1 MREASPLILEA
12 HARVRDL
19 YGSAIG
25 RSKYEVVTPA
35 LIVDRDVVEA
45 NLSYMESRLPEL
57 HARLRGHVK
66 NHKSPHIARMQL
78 EHGAFGLCAATIW
91 EAIVMVHAGA
101 DDVLIA
107 NQLVT
112 PQKRE
117 AAALLA
123 RQANVIVNVDDVGDA
138 EALSEAATSAG
149 TTVGVLVEVDTGM
162 HRCGVDSRE
171 EALAVARRVSELPG
185 LRMDGLSGYEG
196 HCSLEMDREAR
207 HAKQAAAMEY
217 FVSVADFLEAN
228 GIPCRILSAAGTA
241 TAFWTGADP
250 RITELQLGSYAAMD
264 DYHYLMEPS
273 FRKATTAVVTVISRR
288 KDRVVLNLG
297 KKTFGAADVGN
308 IPAYPR
314 IVGYEHLVPYRFD
327 EEHATYEADA
337 SCALKVGDV
346 VGFHLGYTPFAVNYF
361 DAYHVVEGERVVD
374 IWPIMPRGPLH
385 GGLRDLLRDG
395 TAKGSGAGAGLVAGG
410 ASR

>member
-1 MREASPLILEA
+1 MRDPAPLIVEA
-12 HARVRDL
+12 HEHVRSQ
-19 YGSAIG
+19 YGSAVG
-25 RSKYEVVTPA
+25 RSKYDLVTPA
-35 LIVDRDVVEA
+35 LVVDRDVVRS
-45 NLSYMESRLPEL
+45 NLEYMQSRLPGL

-91 EAIVMVHAGA
+91 EAIVMVRAGA

-112 PQKRE
+112 PQKRR

-123 RQANVIVNVDDVGDA
+123 REANILVNVDDVGDA
-138 EALSEAATSAG
+138 EALSAAAIEAG
-149 TTVGVLVEVDTGM
+149 TTIGVLVEVDTGM
-162 HRCGVDSRE
+162 HRAGVDSPE
-171 EALAVARRVSELPG
+171 EGLAVARRVQELPG
-185 LRMDGLSGYEG
+185 LRMEGISGYEG
-196 HCSLEMDREAR
+196 HCSMEMDREAR
-207 HAKQAAAMEY
+207 HAKQAVAMRY
-217 FVSVADFLEAN
+217 FVEVADLLIAN
-228 GIPCRILSAAGTA
+228 GVPCPILSAAGTA
-241 TAFWTGADP
+241 TAFWTGANP

-264 DYHYLMEPS
+264 DFHFLMEPS
-273 FRKATTAVVTVISRR
+273 FKKATSAVVTVISRR

-297 KKTFGAADVGN
+297 KKTFGAADVGS

-314 IVGYEHLVPYRFD
+314 IMGYEHLVPYRFD
-327 EEHATYEADA
+327 EEHAIYDADA

-361 DAYHVVEGERVVD
+361 DAYHVIENDTVVD

-385 GGLRDLLRDG
+385 GGLLTMLEEGR
-395 TAKGSGAGAGLVAGG
+395 
-410 ASR
+410 

>member
-1 MREASPLILEA
+1 MREPAPLITEA
-12 HARVRDL
+12 HEHVRDM

-25 RSKYEVVTPA
+25 ASKYDVVTPA
-35 LIVDRDVVEA
+35 LVVDRDILRS
-45 NLSYMESRLPEL
+45 NLEYMQSRLPGL

-78 EHGAFGLCAATIW
+78 EYGAFGLCAATVW
-91 EAIVMVHAGA
+91 EAIVMVRAGA

-112 PQKRE
+112 PQKRR

-123 RQANVIVNVDDVGDA
+123 RNANVIVNVDDAGDA
-138 EALSEAATSAG
+138 EGLSEAAVAAG
-149 TTVGVLVEVDTGM
+149 TTIGVLVEVDTGM
-162 HRCGVDSRE
+162 HRAGVDSPE
-171 EALAVARRVSELPG
+171 EGLAVAKRVQQLPG

-196 HCSLEMDREAR
+196 HCSMEMDTEAR
-207 HAKQAAAMEY
+207 HAKQIAAMRY
-217 FVSVADFLEAN
+217 FVEVADLLEAN
-228 GIPCRILSAAGTA
+228 GVPCPILSAAGTA
-241 TAFWTGADP
+241 TAFWTGSDP

-264 DYHYLMEPS
+264 DFHFLMEPS
-273 FRKATTAVVTVISRR
+273 FKKATSAVVTVISRR

-308 IPAYPR
+308 IPSYPR
-314 IVGYEHLVPYRFD
+314 IVGFEHLRPYRFD
-327 EEHATYEADA
+327 EEHATYDADA
-337 SCALKVGDV
+337 SCPLKVGDV

-361 DAYHVVEGERVVD
+361 DAYHVIENDRVVD

-385 GGLRDLLRDG
+385 GGLLTMLEQGR
-395 TAKGSGAGAGLVAGG
+395 
-410 ASR
+410 